1 MHKAIRIVLL
11 TLLWCFVVGFV
22 VLFSG
27 RAKHHR
33 STTKVHSV
41 SVAITDSML
50 NESLVTSEGVRRWI
64 AQSKVPTLGQPIDAV
79 DLASIE
85 QAIRRNGFVERASA
99 YVTYDGVLH
108 ISVSQRR
115 PMLRLLVDGFD
126 SYVTA
131 DGYIFS
137 APRQAS
143 VYVPVITG
151 EYRPPLPT
159 KYVGSVW
166 EYISQQIAESEQRI
180 LELQH
185 EKVPLFKE
193 EKRIEELV
201 RDVRRMRTSKG
212 IFESY
217 DNFDRRVAELRAHK
231 ADLRKKYRYMARE
244 NDKKIELITLKQ
256 QAEQDKQKKLMKRYE
271 DFLKLI
277 NFVKYIEED
286 SFWSAEIVQ
295 IVASSMSSGDIR
307 LELVPRSGRH
317 IVQFGTLENAEAKL
331 DKLLAFYNKGLKNIG
346 WDVYRTIS
354 VEYEGQVVC
363 TK

>member
-1 MHKAIRIVLL
+1 MHKVIRIVLL

-33 STTKVHSV
+33 STTKVCSV
-41 SVAITDSML
+41 SVAIADSML

-166 EYISQQIAESEQRI
+166 DYISQQIAESEQRI

-244 NDKKIELITLKQ
+244 NDKKIELVTLRQ

-346 WDVYRTIS
+346 WDVYRTTS
-354 VEYEGQVVC
+354 DEP
-363 TK
+363 TSTATM

>member
-33 STTKVHSV
+33 STTKVCSV

-166 EYISQQIAESEQRI
+166 DYISQQIAESEQRI

-244 NDKKIELITLKQ
+244 NDKKIELVTLRQ

>member
-11 TLLWCFVVGFV
+11 TLLWCFVLGFL

-33 STTKVHSV
+33 STTKVCSV

-85 QAIRRNGFVERASA
+85 QAIRRNGFVDRASA

-244 NDKKIELITLKQ
+244 NDKKIELVTLRQ

-354 VEYEGQVVC
+354 VEYDGQVVC

>member
-1 MHKAIRIVLL
+1 MHKVIRIVLL

-22 VLFSG
+22 VLFSS
-27 RAKHHR
+27 RSKHHR
-33 STTKVHSV
+33 STTKVCSV
-41 SVAITDSML
+41 SVDIIDSML
-50 NESLVTSEGVRRWI
+50 NESLVTSEGVQRWI
-64 AQSKVPTLGQPIDAV
+64 AQSKVPVLGQPIDAV

-85 QAIRRNGFVERASA
+85 QSIRRNGFVERASA
-99 YVTYDGVLH
+99 YITYDGVLH
-108 ISVSQRR
+108 ISISQRR

-137 APRQAS
+137 APRLAS
-143 VYVPVITG
+143 VYVPVVTG

-159 KYVGSVW
+159 KYVGSAW
-166 EYISQQIAESEQRI
+166 DHISQQIAESEQRI
-180 LELQH
+180 MELQH

-193 EKRIEELV
+193 DKRIDELV

-212 IFESY
+212 IFESH

-295 IVASSMSSGDIR
+295 IVATSMSSGDIR

-354 VEYEGQVVC
+354 VEYDGQVVC

>member
-1 MHKAIRIVLL
+1 MHKVIRIVLL

-33 STTKVHSV
+33 STTKVCRV

-166 EYISQQIAESEQRI
+166 DYISQQIAESEQRI

-244 NDKKIELITLKQ
+244 NDKKIELVTLRQ

>member
-1 MHKAIRIVLL
+1 M
-11 TLLWCFVVGFV
+11 LWCFVVGFV

-41 SVAITDSML
+41 SVDIADSLL
-50 NESLVTSEGVRRWI
+50 NESLVTSENVRRWI
-64 AQSKVPTLGQPIDAV
+64 VQSKVPTIGQPIDQV
-79 DLASIE
+79 DLMAIE
-85 QAIRRNGFVERASA
+85 QAIRRNGFIERASA
-99 YVTYDGVLH
+99 YITYDGVLRVN
-108 ISVSQRR
+108 VSQRR

-131 DGYIFS
+131 EGYVFS
-137 APRQAS
+137 APRHAS

-159 KYVGSVW
+159 KYVGSAW
-166 EYISQQIAESEQRI
+166 DYIAQQIAESEQRI
-180 LELQH
+180 LDLQR
-185 EKVPLFKE
+185 EKTPLFKQD
-193 EKRIEELV
+193 KIIDDSV
-201 RDVRRMRTSKG
+201 RAVRRMRTSKG
-212 IFESY
+212 LLESY
-217 DNFDRRVAELRAHK
+217 DHFDKRVAELKAHK
-231 ADLRKKYRYMARE
+231 AALRKKYRYWTRE

-256 QAEQDKQKKLMKRYE
+256 EAEREKQKKLLKRYE

-286 SFWSAEIVQ
+286 SFWRAEIVQ
-295 IVASSMSSGDIR
+295 IVASTMSSGDVR
-307 LELVPRSGRH
+307 LELIPRTGRH
-317 IVQFGTLENAEAKL
+317 IVQFGTLDEAEAKL
-331 DKLLAFYNKGLKNIG
+331 DKLLAFYDKGLKNIG

>member
-33 STTKVHSV
+33 STTKVCSV

-50 NESLVTSEGVRRWI
+50 NESLVTSEGVCRWI

-166 EYISQQIAESEQRI
+166 DYISQQIAESEQRI

-244 NDKKIELITLKQ
+244 NDKKIELVTLRQ

>member
-1 MHKAIRIVLL
+1 MHKTIRIVLL

-33 STTKVHSV
+33 STTKVCSV
-41 SVAITDSML
+41 SVAITDSLL

-166 EYISQQIAESEQRI
+166 DYISQQIAESEQRI

-244 NDKKIELITLKQ
+244 NDKKIELVTLRQ